1 MSSKSI
7 YRCLETDSQ
16 HNVELWPGRPEVGI
30 HCLLGTKTMWFCGR
44 LGLDYSPERAG
55 LGDCLEEA
63 ISVGLGLP
71 MRARVLQ
78 QLFLALEAPPGGG
91 GGGDKFD
98 TGAAAPTA
106 AKAHAPATACT
117 ETRASDT
124 QPTTTQS
131 SAPAAAGVVA
141 STTSSK
147 ATAETTAKATAAK
160 AATAAESQAASSI
173 ARRDTVCDNSC
184 GEKRNG

>member
-1 MSSKSI
+1 
-7 YRCLETDSQ
+7 
-16 HNVELWPGRPEVGI
+16 
-30 HCLLGTKTMWFCGR
+30 MWFCGR

-63 ISVGLGLP
+63 ISVSLWLP
-71 MRARVLQ
+71 MRAWVLQ

-91 GGGDKFD
+91 SGGDKFD
-98 TGAAAPTA
+98 AGAAAPTA

-117 ETRASDT
+117 ETRAPDT

-147 ATAETTAKATAAK
+147 ATAEATAKAAAAK
-160 AATAAESQAASSI
+160 AATAESQAASSV
-173 ARRDTVCDNSC
+173 ARRDTVCDNGC

>member
-1 MSSKSI
+1 
-7 YRCLETDSQ
+7 
-16 HNVELWPGRPEVGI
+16 
-30 HCLLGTKTMWFCGR
+30 MWFCSR
-44 LGLDYSPERAG
+44 LGLDYSPERVG

-91 GGGDKFD
+91 GGRDKFD

-117 ETRASDT
+117 EARAPNT
-124 QPTTTQS
+124 QPTTQTT
-131 SAPAAAGVVA
+131 APTAARVVA
-141 STTSSK
+141 SATSSK
-147 ATAETTAKATAAK
+147 A
-160 AATAAESQAASSI
+160 AAEATSKTGATTKAQAASSV